1 MVCLGFSIHRLE
13 RGVTQ
18 FKAYRLFDNG
28 ERPIGR
34 VVTMQLEELSPG
46 DVVIRTAYSS
56 VNYKDALAA
65 RGVNK
70 IIRKY
75 PRIGGIDLFGTVVE
89 SRDPRFNAGDAV
101 MVHGFGIGV
110 DYDGGHAEYA
120 RVSADWVMRLPQ
132 GLTLREAAAIGVA
145 GYTAGLSIHLME
157 LNGLNPRA
165 GKVVMNGAAGGVA
178 SIAIDMLA
186 GSGYSVTAITGR
198 IDSADYL
205 SQLGA
210 QEVLQRSSL
219 VMGKRSLESALWAG
233 ALDSLGG
240 ESLGWLT
247 RTMQTDGIIAA
258 FGNAA
263 GQELSTNVLPFILR
277 GVRLIGVNANSPM
290 PLRKDVWARI
300 SGPLKPRHLDTIAKE
315 IRLDELPDAFEQLLA
330 RRTRGRFVVAM
341 A

>member
-1 MVCLGFSIHRLE
+1 MTE
-13 RGVTQ
+13 

-34 VVTMQLEELSPG
+34 VVTMRLEELSPG

-65 RGVNK
+65 HGVNK

-120 RVSADWVMRLPQ
+120 RVSADWVIRLPQ

-145 GYTAGLSIHLME
+145 GYTAALSIHLME
-157 LNGLNPRA
+157 LNGLNPCG
-165 GKVVMNGAAGGVA
+165 GKVVLNGAAGGVA

-186 GSGYSVTAITGR
+186 GRGYSVTAITR
-198 IDSADYL
+198 TSESTDYL

-210 QEVLQRSSL
+210 TEVVQRSSL
-219 VMGKRSLESALWAG
+219 VMGKRPLETALWTG

-240 ESLGWLT
+240 ESLAWLI
-247 RTMQTDGIIAA
+247 RTMQTDGVIAS

-263 GQELSTNVLPFILR
+263 GQELNTTVLPFILR

-290 PLRKDVWARI
+290 PLRKEVWAKI
-300 SGPLKPRHLDTIAKE
+300 SGPLKPRHLDTIVKE
-315 IRLDELPDAFEQLLA
+315 ISLDDLPDAFAQLVA
-330 RRTRGRFVVAM
+330 GRTRGRFVVAM
-341 A
+341 V

>member
-1 MVCLGFSIHRLE
+1 MTGFR
-13 RGVTQ
+13 
-18 FKAYRLFDNG
+18 AYRLYDNG

-65 RGVNK
+65 HGINR

-145 GYTAGLSIHLME
+145 GYTAALSIHLME
-157 LNGLNPRA
+157 LNGLDPRA
-165 GKVVMNGAAGGVA
+165 GKVAMNGAAGGVA

-186 GSGYSVTAITGR
+186 GTGYSVTAITR
-198 IDSADYL
+198 TSESSDYL
-205 SQLGA
+205 TQLGA
-210 QEVLQRSSL
+210 TEVVQRSSL
-219 VMGKRSLESALWAG
+219 VMGKRPLETALWAG

-240 ESLGWLT
+240 ESLAWLIS
-247 RTMQTDGIIAA
+247 TMQTDGVIAS

-263 GQELSTNVLPFILR
+263 GQELNTTVLPFILR

-290 PLRKDVWARI
+290 PLRKEVWAKI
-300 SGPLKPRHLDTIAKE
+300 NGPLKPRHLDTIVKE
-315 IRLDELPDAFEQLLA
+315 IGLDDLPDAFAQLVA
-330 RRTRGRFVVAM
+330 GRTRGRFVVAM
-341 A
+341 V